1 MRLFPD
7 RVMLPERQEYQP
19 VLTAVS
25 REGKR
30 LYVECEREK
39 AEAAPREKRW
49 QLAALAGGG
58 EVWLMTTT
66 AAMQETLISEIKLT
80 PLPKPFSLAAANISD
95 YARKVRG
102 RNGSMWTYRQ

>member
-1 MRLFPD
+1 MKEGYQAVKLFPD

-39 AEAAPREKRW
+39 ADEAPPREAVAVGGPGRRRGSV
-49 QLAALAGGG
+49 AHDDDGRHAGD
-58 EVWLMTTT
+58 VD
-66 AAMQETLISEIKLT
+66 QR
-80 PLPKPFSLAAANISD
+80 D
-95 YARKVRG
+95 
-102 RNGSMWTYRQ
+102 